1 MRTVKANT
9 HSTRM
14 RFVPMISIHL
24 SFLFRHPRGYSI
36 LLFSPSL
43 FFALQ
48 QTRAHYNSY
57 IFPGIT
63 SRKFTTVLFIAA
75 FIWSGVPG
83 QPCVPQCIG
92 TTVLAFVK

>member
-14 RFVPMISIHL
+14 RFVPMIPIHL
-24 SFLFRHPRGYSI
+24 SFFFHDPRGFSI
-36 LLFSPSL
+36 QLFFPSL
-43 FFALQ
+43 SFAFQ

-63 SRKFTTVLFIAA
+63 SRKFTSVLFIAA